1 MDEQDF
7 DRLFGSQLPN
17 FAGSDWREMEGRL
30 ERNDLKRK
38 LTRLM
43 WAIPSIA
50 TIMFGVSA
58 VLYHYLNQTQ
68 QKVKELENRLVE
80 VHSKYSSKPDTII
93 QKTIV
98 YDTIYQKVFVTKTIV
113 QVPSTSEKFTNNQ
126 DKAYFEKY
134 DNKTTGEQ
142 SIIEREKYMGMN
154 KLNFKSPILATSSL
168 DKKNLI
174 ESFKS
179 VAMEEDSLVMENHFS
194 IIPKSVSIGALGGIQ
209 MPIGDFLERGGG
221 TQIGVRTV
229 LGYHNS
235 KGLERWGVV
244 IDLQKNDLFFENHR
258 EEGFGS
264 FDGGFGI
271 GGGGGG
277 GGKKPLKKVD
287 VPQFCAYQVGLGL
300 RYNLLFNQNFKP
312 YFGVNWS
319 IQIPNQYNINYYYED
334 PTNNQS
340 TSNKQASIANLLG
353 GNVGATYQFSKHLVA
368 SAEINYQTQA
378 LKNPNPL
385 NAPATLGAR
394 LGLFYRF
401 GN

>member
-30 ERNDLKRK
+30 ERRDLKRK
-38 LTRLM
+38 ITRLM

-68 QKVKELENRLVE
+68 QKLAALENRLVE
-80 VHSKYSSKPDTII
+80 VHAKYSSKPDTVF
-93 QKTIV
+93 QKTVV

-113 QVPSTSEKFTNNQ
+113 QTPNSTENFTNNQ
-126 DKAYFEKY
+126 NNAYFEKY

-142 SIIEREKYMGMN
+142 SLIEREKYMGLN
-154 KLNFKSPILATSSL
+154 KLNFKSPILYTSSL
-168 DKKNLI
+168 DKKNMI

-179 VAMEEDSLVMENHFS
+179 VEIEEDSFITENHFS
-194 IIPKSVSIGALGGIQ
+194 LIPKSVSIGTLAGVQ
-209 MPIGDFLERGGG
+209 VPFGDFLERGGG
-221 TQIGVRTV
+221 SQLGFRTV

-235 KGLERWGVV
+235 KGLERWGIV
-244 IDLQKNDLFFENHR
+244 IDAQKTNLFFENHK
-258 EEGFGS
+258 EEGFGP
-264 FDGGFGI
+264 FDGGS
-271 GGGGGG
+271 GGMINPG

-287 VPQFCAYQVGLGL
+287 VPEFCAYQVSLGL

-319 IQIPNQYNINYYYED
+319 VQIPNQYNINYYYED

-340 TSNKQASIANLLG
+340 TSNKQAAIANLLG
-353 GNVGATYQFSKHLVA
+353 GNVGATYQFSKHLLA
-368 SAEINYQTQA
+368 SAEMYYQTQA

-385 NAPATLGAR
+385 DAPATLGAR